1 MDNEG
6 SPVGVQRPEG
16 REHIPIAVSR
26 SAGHTYA
33 IPLDAQRLL
42 GQGKIDQRLFDLT
55 VLSRAEY
62 RKANSDGLRLIVN
75 YQHDAAHQDDVPGKD
90 ARSADAAARKLR
102 AAGNTQIR
110 HTYTRL
116 HAQAIT
122 ADRARP
128 GRVWEAVTVP
138 VRGEGATRTGHQ
150 ATDRTLAAGLGKI
163 WLDGIYRATLDKSVR
178 QIGAP
183 SVWKAG
189 YNGKGT
195 KIAVLDTGVD
205 QTHPDLKFQEIEERN
220 FSNSPDTK
228 DRVGHGTHVASIA
241 AGTGA
246 KSGGTYTGV
255 APGAKI
261 LDGKVL
267 GDGGGG
273 ATSGIIAGME
283 WAVAEGADIVNL
295 SLGSL
300 DLPGSDP
307 LEEAVN
313 RLSEQ
318 TGTLFVVAAGNSGAS
333 GLGSPGSAD
342 AALTVGAVDKQD
354 ALAAFSSTGPRIG
367 DGAIKPDLTA
377 PGVDIGAAAAAGSAV
392 AQSGLPVA
400 DGYVALSGTS
410 MATPHVAGAAALLK
424 QRHPDWNG
432 RQIKAGLTSSALP
445 RKEYS
450 PFQQGAGRT
459 DVALAVRQAVV
470 AEQGTLSFGSQRW
483 PHHDDK
489 AATQQLTY
497 RNYGSRPVSLKMTVR
512 ATGPDGRPAP
522 RGMFAVGHKR
532 VTVPAHGTA
541 TVPVTVDT
549 RLGGSTD
556 GTYSAYL
563 SAHGG
568 GQNIRTAVAV
578 DREIE
583 SYDIRLRHLGRDG
596 KPSSAFFSYF
606 LGIDG
611 PGKGRYVYVDQQ
623 NPDAAVRLSKGRWAF
638 SSVIRVSTGNQW
650 QGGDWIAAPK
660 FEVTGDATVTV
671 DARTAK
677 PLDFTVPDA
686 TATAYSA
693 FSSFEIKGT
702 GLGVGVWLPG
712 FTNVRTAHLGPEAAP
727 GELRQ
732 QFHSTWRDGIDGS
745 AYSLGYGFEP
755 TTLATGY
762 TKHAQPSELA
772 SITMD
777 LGASV
782 PGRTGYLAPIPQ
794 VGSSLLAIGVAPREL
809 PRTLRLHVNAAEAAW
824 GYEFAQFDQ
833 AATDYDIYYSAKPVT
848 YRPGESYRESF
859 NVGVVGPTADAEA
872 GVFRDGDTIQGNIPA
887 FADGRGHHGSS
898 RYDRAVTTLY
908 RSGREVATQNIPL
921 LGGRPFTVP
930 ADLAHYRLTTTMTR
944 SKVATVST
952 RVTSTWTF
960 HSARTE
966 KQTALPISAIR
977 YSPDLAPNSTA
988 PAGAVTRIPV
998 TVEGAAAQG
1007 NLKSLRVQISYDDG
1021 KTWKRV
1027 AVSHGE
1033 IMVRNPESGKGISF
1047 KAKATD
1053 RQGNT
1058 VTQTIHNAY
1067 LGA

>member
-1 MDNEG
+1 VDDKG
-6 SPVGVQRPEG
+6 SPVGVQRPKG

-26 SAGHTYA
+26 SADHTYA

-42 GQGKIDQRLFDLT
+42 GQGKVDQRLFDLKL
-55 VLSRAEY
+55 LSRAEY
-62 RKANSDGLRLIVN
+62 RDANSDGLRLIVN
-75 YQHDAAHQDDVPGKD
+75 YQRSATHQDDAPGKD
-90 ARSADAAARKLR
+90 ARSDNAAAKQLR
-102 AAGNTQIR
+102 AAGNTRIR

-122 ADRARP
+122 ADHAQP
-128 GRVWEAVTVP
+128 GKLWEAVTAAVAGNRP
-138 VRGEGATRTGHQ
+138 NRSADQT
-150 ATDRTLAAGLGKI
+150 TDRTMAAGLGKI
-163 WLDGIYRATLDKSVR
+163 WLDGIHRATLDKSVR

-205 QTHPDLKFQEIEERN
+205 QTHPDLKSQEIRERN

-246 KSGGTYTGV
+246 KSGGIYTGV

-318 TGTLFVVAAGNSGAS
+318 TGTLFVVAAGNSGAM
-333 GLGSPGSAD
+333 GIGSPGSAD
-342 AALTVGAVDKQD
+342 SALTVGAVDKQD
-354 ALAAFSSTGPRIG
+354 TLAPFSSTGPRIG

-377 PGVDIGAAAAAGSAV
+377 PGVDIGAAAAAASAV
-392 AQSGLPVA
+392 AQSGTPVA

-424 QRHPDWNG
+424 QRHPNWNG
-432 RQIKAGLTSSALP
+432 RQIKAALTGSALP
-445 RKEYS
+445 REEYN
-450 PFQQGAGRT
+450 PFQQGTGRT
-459 DVALAVRQAVV
+459 DVARAVRQTVV

-483 PHHDDK
+483 PHHDDQ

-497 RNYGSRPVSLKMTVR
+497 RNYGSRPISLKMTVR

-522 RGMFAVGHKR
+522 QGMFALAHER
-532 VTVPAHGTA
+532 VPVPAHGTA
-541 TVPVTVDT
+541 HVPVTVDT

-563 SAHGG
+563 LAHGG
-568 GQNIRTAVAV
+568 GQNIHTAVAV

-606 LGIDG
+606 LGLDG

-623 NPDAAVRLSKGRWAF
+623 NPEALVRLPKGRWAF
-638 SSVIRVSTGNQW
+638 SSMIRVGTGNVW

-660 FEVTGDATVTV
+660 FEVTGDATMTV

-677 PLDFTVPDA
+677 PLDITVPDA

-693 FSSFEIKGT
+693 FSSFEIKNT
-702 GLGVGVWLPG
+702 ALGIGVWLPG

-727 GELRQ
+727 GELHQ
-732 QFHSTWRDGIDGS
+732 QFHATWRDGIDGS
-745 AYSLGYGFEP
+745 AYSLGYGFNP
-755 TTLATGY
+755 TALATGY

-794 VGSSLLAIGVAPREL
+794 VGSTLLAIGVAPREL
-809 PRTLRLHVNAAEAAW
+809 PRTFRMHVNATDAAW
-824 GYEFAQFDQ
+824 GYEFAQYDQ
-833 AATDYDIYYSAKPVT
+833 PGTGYDIYYSAKPVT
-848 YRPGESYRESF
+848 YRAGESYRESF
-859 NVGVVGPTADAEA
+859 NVGVAGPTADAEA
-872 GVFRDGDTIQGNIPA
+872 GVFRDGDTIQGNVPA

-908 RSGREVATQNIPL
+908 RNGREVTTQNVPL
-921 LGGRPFTVP
+921 YGGKPFTVP
-930 ADLAHYRLTTTMTR
+930 AGRAHYRLTTTVTR
-944 SKVATVST
+944 SEVAAVST

-966 KQTALPISAIR
+966 KQTPLPVSVIR
-977 YSPDLAPNSTA
+977 YSPSLAPNSTA

-998 TVEGAAAQG
+998 TVEGAAQS

-1033 IMVRNPESGKGISF
+1033 ITVRNPASGKGISF

-1058 VTQTIHNAY
+1058 LTQTIHNAY